1 VLLNNYNMNTANN
14 NSKLN
19 GKKVIIMGG
28 SSGIGMATAKA
39 AASEG
44 AKVIIVSSNQQRVDS
59 ALTELPDNA
68 EGYAIDLGRE
78 QNIKTFFDGIGTFD
92 HLVYTAGE
100 NLSLIYLNNLDLE
113 KAHDFFNLRY
123 WGALASLK
131 YATPHIARGGS
142 VSLMSGTASARPG
155 AGWLLGASIC
165 GAMDGLTRT
174 MAIELAPIRVN
185 AVAAGVIKT
194 NLWNGLSEADRE
206 GMYKSL
212 SETLPL
218 KRVGEAEDIALAFT
232 YLMQQPHV
240 TGQILT
246 VDGGT
251 VLV

>member
-1 VLLNNYNMNTANN
+1 
-14 NSKLN
+14 
-19 GKKVIIMGG
+19 MGG
-28 SSGIGMATAKA
+28 TSGIGLATAKA
-39 AASEG
+39 AAGEG
-44 AKVIIVSSNQQRVDS
+44 AQVVIASSNQQRVDN

-68 EGYAIDLGRE
+68 EGYAIDLGHE
-78 QNIKTFFDGIGTFD
+78 QNIKTFFEGIGTFD
-92 HLVYTAGE
+92 HLIYTAGE
-100 NLSLIYLNNLDLE
+100 NLSLIYLNDLELE

-131 YATPHIARGGS
+131 YAAPHINKGGS

-165 GAMDGLTRT
+165 GAMDGLTRA
-174 MAIELAPIRVN
+174 MAVELAPIRVN

-212 SETLPL
+212 SEALPL

-232 YLMQQPHV
+232 YLMKQQYG